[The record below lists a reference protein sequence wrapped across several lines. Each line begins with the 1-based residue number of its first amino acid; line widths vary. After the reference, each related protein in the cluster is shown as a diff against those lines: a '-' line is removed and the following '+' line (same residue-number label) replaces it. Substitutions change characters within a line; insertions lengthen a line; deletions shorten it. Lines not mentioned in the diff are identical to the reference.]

1 MKKLINIAAV
11 LLAASMIFV
20 GCSNGV
26 AAPGSNNGG
35 SGSGNGGSG
44 SNSTETE
51 TEEKEQIDLTKST
64 WGWGYDSSW
73 ENDDDGSLLIT
84 LTKDNGAGSF
94 GYNPVKDWSNYKA
107 FVVVLGDKTNWNGSA
122 YGQVTYKDSVGGDE
136 KANKKGFD
144 VSKNAQT
151 LRIDFTDSDGIDYTK
166 IQQISVQ
173 SQLPDTVIHVVD
185 CYLVKK

>member
-26 AAPGSNNGG
+26 AAPGS
-35 SGSGNGGSG
+35 SGSSSSSSD

-64 WGWGYDSSW
+64 WGWGYNASC

-84 LTKDNGAGSF
+84 LTGNNGAGSF
-94 GYNPVKDWSNYKA
+94 GYDPVKDWSNYKA
-107 FVVVLGDKTNWNGSA
+107 FVVILGDKTNWNGSEW
-122 YGQVTYKDSVGGDE
+122 GQVTYKDSDGGDD

-173 SQLPDTVIHVVD
+173 SGLKDTVIHVVD